1 MKKKIIMS
9 IATLTLALSMS
20 VQAFANPLVININGV
35 DRIFT
40 QVIDE
45 DGVLVVNGEEL
56 ADKLSVSYLYNEM
69 ARVVTFKDSDT
80 TLLLE
85 IDSNIGTLNGKE
97 VTLPTTI
104 TVVDGVVLVP
114 LQFISDTFG
123 ATLAEENDEITTDFD
138 ELYFSDLTGVND
150 ITADTKV
157 YSFGKAVDLAMENNS
172 TIKKL
177 DVQYDETR
185 EAVESIDRIIS
196 AMQESAILY
205 PDLVFDEE
213 AYYDL
218 IDTKNDL
225 MANLDL
231 SGDQEDLVEMSIE
244 LSLMTSLNTLD
255 TAKMNYYLTEQ
266 SLALQEQDLDIL
278 KVKNNL
284 GTASD
289 YSVKKAES
297 NLQNTKTTLATLET
311 SIVSAKQNIN
321 NIIGLPYDDDVYI
334 ENDIQVIDKNYDVST
349 IVHNAKIESA
359 TVKSAKTAVDN
370 AKVQYGSDSAQYK
383 LAVIDFEQAKKD
395 AEKSAY
401 TAYNNLNMIIENDKL
416 LHNNRDIAIADYEMA
431 LKQYELGYITQY
443 TLDQMLLG
451 IAKIDADILQNEMKY
466 QLISYQLDNPELL
479 ISTTK

>member
-1 MKKKIIMS
+1 MKNKIIMS

-45 DGVLVVNGEEL
+45 DGVLVVSGEEL

-69 ARVVTFKDSDT
+69 ANVVTFKDSDT

-85 IDSNIGTLNGKE
+85 IDSNKGTLNGQE

-104 TVVDGVVLVP
+104 TVVEGVVLVP
-114 LQFISDTFG
+114 LEFISDTFG
-123 ATLAEENDEITTDFD
+123 ATLAEENDELTTDFD
-138 ELYFSDLTGVND
+138 ELYFSDLTGIND
-150 ITADTKV
+150 ITEDTKV

-172 TIKKL
+172 TVKKL

-185 EAVESIDRIIS
+185 EAVESIDRIIA

-205 PDLVFDEE
+205 PDMVFDQE

-244 LSLMTSLNTLD
+244 LSLMTALNTLD

-284 GTASD
+284 GAASD

-311 SIVSAKQNIN
+311 SIVSAKENIN
-321 NIIGLPYDDDVYI
+321 NILGLPYDSDVYI

-349 IVHNAKIESA
+349 IVHNAKLESA
-359 TVKSAKTAVDN
+359 TVKSAKTALDN

-383 LAVIDFEQAKKD
+383 LALVDFQQAQRD

-401 TAYNNLNMIIENDKL
+401 TAYNNLNMIIENDKM

-479 ISTTK
+479 IATTK